1 MYYGIIVVIS
11 LLTLFL
17 VPMLGSELGLKWVL
31 PNTAAGWV
39 VYVVSNIIST
49 VLNLLMFHSFVKQGK
64 VNIIEEKKYL
74 EAKGILQKLTEDDAE
89 SKLTPLSPAQ
99 WHSKE
104 YRTKAISL
112 AVFTL
117 LGTIG
122 FANAILTFDV
132 VKFIAQIICL
142 VSGLIFGF
150 IEMKAVEEYWTVD
163 YYEYALYL
171 QKQKTKKSQQ
181 QKQPVISKP
190 TEQQELPANQ
200 ENLSETAIEITT
212 ETTNTQFTEEKETN

>member
-31 PNTAAGWV
+31 PNTVAGWV

-74 EAKGILQKLTEDDAE
+74 EAKNILQKLTEDDSD
-89 SKLTPLSPAQ
+89 SKQTPLSPAQ

-117 LGTIG
+117 LGTVG

-132 VKFIAQIICL
+132 VKFIAQVICL
-142 VSGLIFGF
+142 VSGLVFGF

-163 YYEYALYL
+163 YYEYALYM

-181 QKQPVISKP
+181 GKEPVVSKP
-190 TEQQELPANQ
+190 TEQHELPANQ
-200 ENLSETAIEITT
+200 ENLGETTIQITT
-212 ETTNTQFTEEKETN
+212 ETTNTITEKETN